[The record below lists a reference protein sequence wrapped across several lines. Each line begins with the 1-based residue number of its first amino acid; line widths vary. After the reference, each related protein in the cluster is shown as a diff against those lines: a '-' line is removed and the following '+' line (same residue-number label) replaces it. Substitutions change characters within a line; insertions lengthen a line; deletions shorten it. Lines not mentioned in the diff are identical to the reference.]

1 MAKSIVV
8 RLAARRYCAGCSATR
23 NGWPAEP
30 GGAELQQ
37 AVLAQRRTALA
48 TIAKRLDALA
58 ERGEAG
64 QLRLFMLFRP
74 SLQLNIIR

>member
-48 TIAKRLDALA
+48 TIAKRLASLGQ
-58 ERGEAG
+58 RVEARRDSFVC
-64 QLRLFMLFRP
+64 LCSFVPLY
-74 SLQLNIIR
+74 S